1 MMVRR
6 IAPHDNK
13 PAGRYR
19 CLPVDIPLTE
29 PYDYCCSSRL
39 LQRGAMSRPFF
50 TIGHST
56 HPLPEFV
63 TLLQG
68 SEIETLVDVR
78 SIPRS
83 RTNPQFNR
91 DTLPDSLAA
100 HQIDYVHIAELGGR
114 RSAAKGGAPSP
125 NGYWTHPAF
134 RNYADYAMTDA
145 FREGFTQLLELGHR
159 NRCAIMCS
167 EAVWWR
173 CHRRII
179 ADYLLCRGE
188 TVLHIMDAQHT
199 PAATLTPGAQPQADN
214 TLIYPAPDET

>member
-1 MMVRR
+1 
-6 IAPHDNK
+6 
-13 PAGRYR
+13 
-19 CLPVDIPLTE
+19 
-29 PYDYCCSSRL
+29 
-39 LQRGAMSRPFF
+39 MSRPFF

-100 HQIDYVHIAELGGR
+100 NQIDYVHIAELGGR
-114 RSAAKGGAPSP
+114 RSAAKHGAPSP

-134 RNYADYAMTDA
+134 RNYADYALTEA
-145 FREGFTQLLELGHR
+145 FREGLTQLLEIGHR
-159 NRCAIMCS
+159 SRCAIMCS

-179 ADYLLCRGE
+179 ADYLLFRGE

-199 PAATLTPGAQPQADN
+199 PAATLTPGAQPQADH
-214 TLIYPAPDET
+214 TLIYPAPEET